1 MLFSMGTLNYQDP
14 RDSRRERK
22 GLLREWFGPSKDE
35 VWKQLADGIGANFV
49 NKTFWKGSKVVAQVA
64 PWEFTLDTY
73 DVPAGEAT
81 QTNTRMRAPF
91 VNADGFY
98 FKIYRASIFTNLG
111 KAFGMQ
117 DVTIGAAD
125 FDEAFVVQSNDE
137 TKVRR
142 FLAKPKLRELLM
154 AQPRISIRVK
164 DDEGVFRKVFPDH
177 VDELYFDVSGIVKDI
192 ECLENLFHLFA
203 EMLDGLCEI
212 GSAYR
217 DDPGVRL

>member
-1 MLFSMGTLNYQDP
+1 
-14 RDSRRERK
+14 
-22 GLLREWFGPSKDE
+22 
-35 VWKQLADGIGANFV
+35 
-49 NKTFWKGSKVVAQVA
+49 
-64 PWEFTLDTY
+64 
-73 DVPAGEAT
+73 
-81 QTNTRMRAPF
+81 
-91 VNADGFY
+91 
-98 FKIYRASIFTNLG
+98 
-111 KAFGMQ
+111 
-117 DVTIGAAD
+117 VTIGLAD

-177 VDELYFDVSGIVKDI
+177 VDELYFEVCGVAKDI
-192 ECLENLFHLFA
+192 EYLESLFQLFA